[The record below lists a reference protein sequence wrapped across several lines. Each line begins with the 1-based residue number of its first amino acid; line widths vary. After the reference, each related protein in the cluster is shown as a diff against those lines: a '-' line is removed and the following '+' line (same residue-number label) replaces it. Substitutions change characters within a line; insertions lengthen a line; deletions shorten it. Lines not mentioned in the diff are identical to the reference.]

1 MITSLMSGSPR
12 RETCVQPGCTLPL
25 TVTFWRSVDDQ
36 TPIVW
41 LALSTCEIGICRA
54 IVWTL

>member
-1 MITSLMSGSPR
+1 M
-12 RETCVQPGCTLPL
+12 
-25 TVTFWRSVDDQ
+25 TFLRFVAAQ

-41 LALSTCEIGICRA
+41 VLLSTCEIGICRA

>member
-1 MITSLMSGSPR
+1 MPLR
-12 RETCVQPGCTLPL
+12 TLPF
-25 TVTFWRSVDDQ
+25 TVTFSRWVEDQ

-41 LALSTCEIGICRA
+41 LGVSTCEIGSCRA